1 MSQKDDE
8 LKKDGWT
15 RQFVADEPRLSEM
28 VETYRSIGLDVH
40 LEPMI
45 TDEDTEEAE
54 CGECR
59 VCFEGAPKD
68 KYKIIYTRPKPDT
81 ED

>member
-15 RQFVADEPRLSEM
+15 RQFVSDEPRLSEM

-40 LEPMI
+40 LEPLL
-45 TDEDTEEAE
+45 TDEKPEETE

-68 KYKIIYTRPKPDT
+68 KYKIIYTRPGIET
-81 ED
+81 EE